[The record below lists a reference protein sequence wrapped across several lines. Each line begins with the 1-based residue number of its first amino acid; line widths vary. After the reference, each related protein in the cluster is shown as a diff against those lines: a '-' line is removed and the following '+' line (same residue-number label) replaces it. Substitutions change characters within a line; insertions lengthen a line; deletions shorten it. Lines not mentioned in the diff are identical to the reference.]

1 MKTRLKELRMEKGYS
16 QLALATRLEIS
27 QSTISKLE
35 SGTFLP
41 NADILCRYSRFF
53 HVSID
58 YILFQS
64 NEKVRADDLLIVN
77 PSLKANQRFV
87 QCLSSMTKLQLMKL
101 GEFLDTL
108 SISLEQTEES

>member
-35 SGTFLP
+35 SEAFLP
-41 NADILCRYSRFF
+41 NADILCRYSQFF

-64 NEKVRADDLLIVN
+64 NEKVKADDLLYIS
-77 PSLKANQRFV
+77 PSLKVNQRFA
-87 QCLSSMTKLQLMKL
+87 QCLSRMTKLQWMKL
-101 GEFLDTL
+101 GEFLETMG
-108 SISLEQTEES
+108 ISFEQTEKD